1 MKKKRKLKYSN
12 IIIFIILLVSLIIFT
27 ISIKN
32 IITWYKDSK
41 STNEELDEINKNTTI
56 EDIPDNINTEV
67 IPPTKDTSLDDPYW
81 SYISTN
87 LIDVDFNNLLSINND
102 TVGWIQVPGTN
113 VNYPFVKTT
122 DNSYYLNHS
131 FDKSY
136 NTSGWVFLDYRNN
149 FTSDKNLIIYAHGRY
164 DNTMFGSL
172 RNITTNGWLNNPD
185 NFIIKISTP
194 EENTLWQIFSIYK
207 IPNTSDYLDV
217 SFNTPEDFLTFTTKL
232 INRSIYNFNTKVS
245 STDRIITLSTCYNDD
260 IKSVLHAKLIKKE
273 KK

>member
-1 MKKKRKLKYSN
+1 MKRKRKLKYSN

-56 EDIPDNINTEV
+56 KDIPDNTNTEV
-67 IPPTKDTSLDDPYW
+67 IPPTKDISLDDPYW

-131 FDKSY
+131 FDKNY

-260 IKSVLHAKLIKKE
+260 IKSVIHAKLIKKE
-273 KK
+273 KR

>member
-67 IPPTKDTSLDDPYW
+67 IPPTKDVSLDDPYW

-217 SFNTPEDFLTFTTKL
+217 SFNTSEDFLTFTTKL

>member
-67 IPPTKDTSLDDPYW
+67 IPPSKDTSLDDPYW

-87 LIDVDFNNLLSINND
+87 LIDVDFNNLLSTNND

-172 RNITTNGWLNNPD
+172 RNITTNGWLNNHD

>member
-87 LIDVDFNNLLSINND
+87 LIDVDFNNLLSTNND

>member
-67 IPPTKDTSLDDPYW
+67 IPPTKDISLDDPYW

-273 KK
+273 KR

>member
-56 EDIPDNINTEV
+56 EDIPDNTNTEV
-67 IPPTKDTSLDDPYW
+67 IPPTKDISLDDPYW

-87 LIDVDFNNLLSINND
+87 LIDVDFNNLLSTNND

-260 IKSVLHAKLIKKE
+260 IKSVIHAKLIKKE
-273 KK
+273 KR

>member
-217 SFNTPEDFLTFTTKL
+217 SFNTPEDFLTFTTRL